1 MKKKERIIGALVIL
15 FVAITG
21 AVFMFSFR
29 EADLSTKNEAVEIFS
44 TNEQSSKKVDNQ
56 STDDKLVGKDDAVDT
71 KEESDNITHIIV
83 EIKGEVL
90 KPDVY
95 KIKENSRIN
104 DLIDLAGG
112 LTDFANTENLN
123 RASIIS
129 DGDCIII
136 GNINEEVEES
146 EIISS
151 SVSKGSVKEGDS
163 DVVNI
168 NTADLEKLKTITGI
182 GDTKAQAIME
192 YREQNGKFKSVDD
205 LTKITG
211 IGEKTLEKIRD
222 KITV

>member
-1 MKKKERIIGALVIL
+1 
-15 FVAITG
+15 
-21 AVFMFSFR
+21 MFSFR

-56 STDDKLVGKDDAVDT
+56 STDDNLIGKDDGVDT
-71 KEESDNITHIIV
+71 KEESDNVTHIIV

-95 KIKENSRIN
+95 KIKENSRVN

-151 SVSKGSVKEGDS
+151 SVSNGSVKDDKS